1 MNELLQRLN
10 EWWSTR
16 TPLTKGLLV
25 GGAAAAVILLVIL
38 GQYLGRVEYA
48 PLFQDLESKEAGAIT
63 EELAALNVPYQ
74 LADQGRTILVPAEK
88 VYQLR
93 LTLANDNLVP
103 SGGLGYEIFDQGQL
117 GMTDFQ
123 RQINYIRALQEE
135 LRRTIVQFDEVDQ
148 ARVHLV
154 VPEPSVFVRQEQPAS
169 ASVALKLKPMA
180 ALNESQ
186 VRAIVMLVANSV
198 EGLKPEDVTVV
209 DLSGDLLTDNLLAAE
224 GETGLSPATL
234 RQQQMQ
240 RSFEQD
246 LEQRLKEMLEKVFG
260 KGKAV
265 TMVNAVLDF
274 SQEQT
279 TSLVFGD
286 PFVISRQTA
295 AENGSGGAGG
305 GVPGD
310 QDLTGSYG
318 TPENQSNFSR
328 EEEIV
333 NYEAGRTETTVI
345 EAPGRLND
353 LSVAVAL
360 DGTFDQAQVQQVQ
373 QLVAAAVG
381 QTPDRIQVLPLAF
394 PAEEAPDVTLWEEE
408 MRQAEQ
414 QARLRQYI
422 SWGLQGLALILA
434 FILGLVLV
442 RRLTSRQPV
451 GGLVDTTLGQPT
463 YSETAVAK
471 DAAPKVPSPQQERQ
485 KQVKEIVQ
493 KKTEDSVQLVR
504 AWISEEQ

>member
-16 TPLTKGLLV
+16 APLTKGLIV
-25 GGAAAAVILLVIL
+25 GGTAAAVILLVIL

-48 PLFQDLESKEAGAIT
+48 PLFQDMETREAGAIT
-63 EELAALNVPYQ
+63 EELSALNVPYQ

-93 LTLANDNLVP
+93 LTLANNNLIP
-103 SGGLGYEIFDQGQL
+103 SGGVGYEIFDQGQL
-117 GMTDFQ
+117 GTTDFQ

-135 LRRTIVQFDEVDQ
+135 LRRTIVQFDEVEQ

-154 VPEPSVFVRQEQPAS
+154 VPEPSVFVREAQPAS

-180 ALNESQ
+180 SLSESQ

-209 DLSGDLLTDNLLAAE
+209 DLAGDLLTKSLLAE
-224 GETGLSPATL
+224 GETALSPANL
-234 RQQQMQ
+234 RQQELEM
-240 RSFEQD
+240 SFEQD
-246 LEQRLKEMLEKVFG
+246 LEQRLKEMLEMVFG
-260 KGKAV
+260 QGKAV
-265 TMVNAVLDF
+265 TMVNAALDF

-279 TSLVFGD
+279 TTLVFGD
-286 PFVISRQTA
+286 PFVISRQTTT
-295 AENGSGGAGG
+295 ENGSGGAGG

-318 TPENQSNFSR
+318 TTENQSNYSR

-345 EAPGRLND
+345 EAPGRLVD

-360 DGTFDQAQVQQVQ
+360 DGTFDQGQVQQVQ

-381 QTPDRIQVLPLAF
+381 QPADRIQVLPLAF
-394 PAEEAPDVTLWEEE
+394 SAEEASDVTLWEEE
-408 MRQAEQ
+408 MQKAEEE
-414 QARLRQYI
+414 ARLRQYI

-451 GGLVDTTLGQPT
+451 GGMVDATLGGPT
-463 YSETAVAK
+463 FAETGAAK
-471 DAAPKVPSPQQERQ
+471 EAPPKVPSAQQERQ
-485 KQVKEIVQ
+485 KQAKEIVQ
-493 KKTEDSVQLVR
+493 KKTEESVQLVR
-504 AWISEEQ
+504 AWISEDR